1 MIKKI
6 LFILIIFLGFHTS
19 QIFAQRIM
27 GEAIVGF
34 NLSKVEGDLVN
45 NGIFKFQ
52 KPGLNIGLG
61 AIIPINEM
69 FSVNIQML
77 FSQKGA
83 YKKYSPYSDSAKPYY
98 HTRLDYAEVPLLFS
112 YHDKKGLTLST
123 GISYSRLVRIKWV
136 EYGNTLSNS
145 INDGYYDL
153 DSFDWIADFKYRIW
167 QNTHINIR
175 YQWGLKSIWSGDD
188 GDLLTTRENKT
199 QSSDQRN
206 SLISVRLIW
215 IFGEKQSQRVRDGI
229 E

>member
-1 MIKKI
+1 MIKRVV
-6 LFILIIFLGFHTS
+6 FILAVFLGLQTS
-19 QIFAQRIM
+19 EIFAQRIM
-27 GEAIVGF
+27 GEAIIGF

-45 NGIFKFQ
+45 NGSLKFQ
-52 KPGLNIGLG
+52 KLGLNIGLG

-83 YKKYSPYSDSAKPYY
+83 YKKYGPHPDSAKPYY
-98 HTRLDYAEVPLLFS
+98 HTKLDYAEVPLLFS

-123 GISYSRLVRIKWV
+123 GFSYSRLVRVNWIV
-136 EYGNTLSNS
+136 NGRNVSNS

-153 DSFDWIADFKYRIW
+153 DNVDWIADFKYRVW
-167 QNTHINIR
+167 ENAHINLR
-175 YQWGLKSIWSGDD
+175 YQWGLTSIWSGNDE
-188 GDLLTTRENKT
+188 DLLTTRDGTT
-199 QSSDQRN
+199 QSSNQRS
-206 SLISVRLIW
+206 SLISLRLIW